1 MRYES
6 TSRFLVPA
14 ARKYGVEDPAIVHS
28 LSIGEGGEKA
38 RLLVDCRALY
48 SAGVTDDDIL
58 ASADEVS
65 DLLMGSMTSECSVDD

>member
-38 RLLVDCRALY
+38 RHLLHTGYKKIDVYRF
-48 SAGVTDDDIL
+48 G
-58 ASADEVS
+58 
-65 DLLMGSMTSECSVDD
+65 